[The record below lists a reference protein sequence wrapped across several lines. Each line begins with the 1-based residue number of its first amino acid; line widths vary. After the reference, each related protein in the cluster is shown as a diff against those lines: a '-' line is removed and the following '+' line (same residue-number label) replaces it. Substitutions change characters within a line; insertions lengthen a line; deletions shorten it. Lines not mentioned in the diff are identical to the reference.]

1 MITREITY
9 IDYNGDEQTEKYY
22 FDLTVPEMLELS
34 FSSAGDIQSTLER
47 LSNSRKIGEIFNII
61 QTLIFKSVGVKSDD
75 GKRFVKNEEVL
86 NDFRQS
92 RGYEA
97 FLMKMMQDTGYASKF
112 IEQLIPQDRIQ
123 QIAGVEKVDSGEH
136 PLSMNKKRG

>member
-1 MITREITY
+1 MITREVTY
-9 IDYNGDEQTEKYY
+9 IDYNDDEQTEKYY
-22 FDLTVPEMLELS
+22 FDLTIPEMLELS

-47 LSNSRKIGEIFNII
+47 LSNSRKVGEIFDII

-86 NDFRQS
+86 NDFKQS
-92 RGYEA
+92 RGYES
-97 FLMKMMQDTGYASKF
+97 FLMKMMQDTEYASKF

-123 QIAGVEKVDSGEH
+123 QIAGVEKVDGGKH
-136 PLSMNKKRG
+136 PLAMDKK

>member
-1 MITREITY
+1 MITREVTY

-47 LSNSRKIGEIFNII
+47 LSNSRKVGEIFNII

-86 NDFRQS
+86 NDFKQS
-92 RGYEA
+92 RGYES
-97 FLMKMMQDTGYASKF
+97 FLMKMMQDTDYASKF
-112 IEQLIPQDRIQ
+112 IEQLIPQDRIK
-123 QIAGVEKVDSGEH
+123 QIAGVEKVDGGKH
-136 PLSMNKKRG
+136 TLAMDKK

>member
-1 MITREITY
+1 MITREVTY
-9 IDYNGDEQTEKYY
+9 TDYNGDEQTEKYY

-47 LSNSRKIGEIFNII
+47 LSNSRKVGEIFNII

-86 NDFRQS
+86 NDFKQS
-92 RGYEA
+92 RGYES
-97 FLMKMMQDTGYASKF
+97 FLMKMMQDTDYASKF

-123 QIAGVEKVDSGEH
+123 QIAGVEKVNGGKH
-136 PLSMNKKRG
+136 PLAMDKK

>member
-1 MITREITY
+1 MITREVTY

-47 LSNSRKIGEIFNII
+47 LSNSRKVGEIFSII

-86 NDFRQS
+86 NDFKQS
-92 RGYEA
+92 RGYES
-97 FLMKMMQDTGYASKF
+97 FLMKMMQDTDYAGKF

-123 QIAGVEKVDSGEH
+123 QIAGVEKVDGGKH
-136 PLSMNKKRG
+136 PLAMDKK

>member
-9 IDYNGDEQTEKYY
+9 TDYNGDEQTEKYY

-47 LSNSRKIGEIFNII
+47 LSNSRKVGEIFNII

-86 NDFRQS
+86 NDFKQS
-92 RGYEA
+92 RGYES
-97 FLMKMMQDTGYASKF
+97 FLMKMMQDTDYASKF

-123 QIAGVEKVDSGEH
+123 QIAGVEKVNGGKH
-136 PLSMNKKRG
+136 PLAMNKE

>member
-1 MITREITY
+1 MITREVTY
-9 IDYNGDEQTEKYY
+9 IDYNGDEQTERYY

-47 LSNSRKIGEIFNII
+47 LSNSRKVGEIFSII

-86 NDFRQS
+86 NDFKQS
-92 RGYEA
+92 RGYES
-97 FLMKMMQDTGYASKF
+97 FLMKMMQDTDYASKF
-112 IEQLIPQDRIQ
+112 IEQLIPHDRIK
-123 QIAGVEKVDSGEH
+123 QIAGVEKVNGGQH
-136 PLSMNKKRG
+136 PLAMDKK

>member
-1 MITREITY
+1 MITREVTY

-47 LSNSRKIGEIFNII
+47 LSNSRKIGEIFSII

-86 NDFRQS
+86 NDFKQS
-92 RGYEA
+92 RGYES
-97 FLMKMMQDTGYASKF
+97 FLMKMMQDTDYASKF

-123 QIAGVEKVDSGEH
+123 QIAGVEKVAGVKH
-136 PLSMNKKRG
+136 PLAMDKK

>member
-1 MITREITY
+1 MITREVTY
-9 IDYNGDEQTEKYY
+9 TDYNGDEQTEKYY

-47 LSNSRKIGEIFNII
+47 LSNSRKVGEIFNII

-86 NDFRQS
+86 NDFKQS
-92 RGYEA
+92 RGYES
-97 FLMKMMQDTGYASKF
+97 FLMKMMQDTDYASKF

-123 QIAGVEKVDSGEH
+123 QIAGVEKVDSGKH
-136 PLSMNKKRG
+136 PLSMDKK

>member
-1 MITREITY
+1 MITREVSY
-9 IDYNGDEQTEKYY
+9 VDYNGDEQTEKYY

-47 LSNSRKIGEIFNII
+47 LSNSRKVGEIFNII

-86 NDFRQS
+86 NDFKQS
-92 RGYEA
+92 RGYES
-97 FLMKMMQDTGYASKF
+97 FLMKMMQDTDYASKF
-112 IEQLIPQDRIQ
+112 IEQLIPQDRIK
-123 QIAGVEKVDSGEH
+123 QIAGVEKVADGKH
-136 PLSMNKKRG
+136 PLAMDKK

>member
-1 MITREITY
+1 MITREVTY
-9 IDYNGDEQTEKYY
+9 IDYNGAEQTEKYY

-47 LSNSRKIGEIFNII
+47 LSNSRKVGEIFNII

-86 NDFRQS
+86 NDFKQS
-92 RGYEA
+92 RGYES
-97 FLMKMMQDTGYASKF
+97 FLMKMMQDTDYASKF

-123 QIAGVEKVDSGEH
+123 QIAGVEKVDGGKH
-136 PLSMNKKRG
+136 PLAMEKK

>member
-1 MITREITY
+1 MITREVTY
-9 IDYNGDEQTEKYY
+9 VDYNGDEQTEKYY

-47 LSNSRKIGEIFNII
+47 LSNSRKVGEIFGII

-75 GKRFVKNEEVL
+75 GKRFIKNEEVL
-86 NDFRQS
+86 NDFKQS
-92 RGYEA
+92 RGYES
-97 FLMKMMQDTGYASKF
+97 FLMKMMQDTDYASKF

-123 QIAGVEKVDSGEH
+123 QIAGVEKVEGGKH
-136 PLSMNKKRG
+136 PLAMDKK

>member
-1 MITREITY
+1 MITREVTY

-47 LSNSRKIGEIFNII
+47 LSNSRKVGEIFNII
-61 QTLIFKSVGVKSDD
+61 QMIIFKSVGVKSDN
-75 GKRFVKNEEVL
+75 GKRFIKNEEVL
-86 NDFRQS
+86 NDFKQS
-92 RGYEA
+92 RGYES
-97 FLMKMMQDTGYASKF
+97 FLMKMMQDTDYASKF

-123 QIAGVEKVDSGEH
+123 QIAGVERVDSGKH
-136 PLSMNKKRG
+136 PLAMDKK

>member
-1 MITREITY
+1 MITREVTY

-47 LSNSRKIGEIFNII
+47 LSNSRKVGEIFSII

-86 NDFRQS
+86 NDFKQS
-92 RGYEA
+92 RGYES
-97 FLMKMMQDTGYASKF
+97 FLMKMMQDTDYASKF

-123 QIAGVEKVDSGEH
+123 QIAGVEKVDGGKHSLAMG
-136 PLSMNKKRG
+136 KK

>member
-9 IDYNGDEQTEKYY
+9 TDYNGDEQTEKYY
-22 FDLTVPEMLELS
+22 FDLTIPEMLELS

-47 LSNSRKIGEIFNII
+47 LSNSRKVGEIFNII

-86 NDFRQS
+86 NDFKQS

-97 FLMKMMQDTGYASKF
+97 FLMKMMQDTKYASKF
-112 IEQLIPQDRIQ
+112 IEQLIPQDRIR
-123 QIAGVEKVDSGEH
+123 QIAGVEKVDGGKH
-136 PLSMNKKRG
+136 PLAMNNK

>member
-1 MITREITY
+1 MIVREIAYT
-9 IDYNGDEQTEKYY
+9 DYNGDEQTEKYY

-47 LSNSRKIGEIFNII
+47 LSNSRKVGEIFNII

-86 NDFRQS
+86 NDFKQS
-92 RGYEA
+92 RGYES
-97 FLMKMMQDTGYASKF
+97 FLMKMMQDTDYASKF
-112 IEQLIPQDRIQ
+112 IEQLIPQNRIQ
-123 QIAGVEKVDSGEH
+123 QIAGIEKVDGGTH
-136 PLSMNKKRG
+136 PLAMGKK

>member
-9 IDYNGDEQTEKYY
+9 TDYNGDEQTEKYY

-47 LSNSRKIGEIFNII
+47 LSNSRKVGEIFNII

-92 RGYEA
+92 RGYES
-97 FLMKMMQDTGYASKF
+97 FLMKMMQDTDYASKF

-123 QIAGVEKVDSGEH
+123 QIAGVEKVDGGKH
-136 PLSMNKKRG
+136 PLAMDKK

>member
-47 LSNSRKIGEIFNII
+47 LSNSRKVGEIFTII

-75 GKRFVKNEEVL
+75 GKRFVKNEDVL
-86 NDFRQS
+86 NDFKQS
-92 RGYEA
+92 RGYES
-97 FLMKMMQDTGYASKF
+97 FLMKMMQDTDYASKF

-123 QIAGVEKVDSGEH
+123 QIAGVEKVNGGKH
-136 PLSMNKKRG
+136 PLAMDKK

>member
-1 MITREITY
+1 MITREVTY

-47 LSNSRKIGEIFNII
+47 LSNSRKVGEIFNII

-75 GKRFVKNEEVL
+75 GKRFVKNEDVL
-86 NDFRQS
+86 NDFKQS
-92 RGYEA
+92 RGYES
-97 FLMKMMQDTGYASKF
+97 FLMKMMQDTDYASKF
-112 IEQLIPQDRIQ
+112 IEQLIPQDRIK
-123 QIAGVEKVDSGEH
+123 QIAGVEKVNGGKHSLAMD
-136 PLSMNKKRG
+136 KK

>member
-1 MITREITY
+1 MITREVTY
-9 IDYNGDEQTEKYY
+9 TDYNGDEQTEKYY

-47 LSNSRKIGEIFNII
+47 LSNSRKVGEIFNII

-86 NDFRQS
+86 NDFKQS
-92 RGYEA
+92 RGYES
-97 FLMKMMQDTGYASKF
+97 FLMKMMQDTDYASKF

-123 QIAGVEKVDSGEH
+123 QIAGVEKVDGGKH
-136 PLSMNKKRG
+136 PLAMDKK

>member
-1 MITREITY
+1 MITREVTY

-47 LSNSRKIGEIFNII
+47 LSNSRKVGEIFSII
-61 QTLIFKSVGVKSDD
+61 QALIFKSVGVKSDD

-86 NDFRQS
+86 NDFKQS
-92 RGYEA
+92 RGYES
-97 FLMKMMQDTGYASKF
+97 FLMKMMQDTDYASKF
-112 IEQLIPQDRIQ
+112 IEQLIPQDRIK
-123 QIAGVEKVDSGEH
+123 QIAGVEKVDGGKH
-136 PLSMNKKRG
+136 LLAMDKK

>member
-9 IDYNGDEQTEKYY
+9 TDYNGDEQTEKYY

-86 NDFRQS
+86 NDFKQS
-92 RGYEA
+92 RGYES
-97 FLMKMMQDTGYASKF
+97 FLMKMMQDTDYASKF
-112 IEQLIPQDRIQ
+112 IEQLIPQDRIK
-123 QIAGVEKVDSGEH
+123 QIAGVEKVEGGKH
-136 PLSMNKKRG
+136 PLAMDKK

>member
-9 IDYNGDEQTEKYY
+9 TDYNGDEQTEKYY

-47 LSNSRKIGEIFNII
+47 LSNSRKVGEIFQII

-75 GKRFVKNEEVL
+75 GKRFIKNEEVL
-86 NDFRQS
+86 NDFKQS
-92 RGYEA
+92 RGYES
-97 FLMKMMQDTGYASKF
+97 FLMKMMQDTDYASKF

-123 QIAGVEKVDSGEH
+123 QIAGVEKVDSGGH
-136 PLSMNKKRG
+136 PLSMDKKRG

>member
-1 MITREITY
+1 MITREVTY
-9 IDYNGDEQTEKYY
+9 TDYNGDEQTEKYY

-47 LSNSRKIGEIFNII
+47 LSNSRKVGEIFNII

-86 NDFRQS
+86 NDFKQS
-92 RGYEA
+92 RGYES
-97 FLMKMMQDTGYASKF
+97 FLMKMMQDTDYASKF

-123 QIAGVEKVDSGEH
+123 QIAGVEKVDGGKH
-136 PLSMNKKRG
+136 PLAMNKK

>member
-1 MITREITY
+1 MITREVTY
-9 IDYNGDEQTEKYY
+9 TDYNGDEQTEKYY

-47 LSNSRKIGEIFNII
+47 LSNSRKVGEIFNII

-86 NDFRQS
+86 NDFKQS
-92 RGYEA
+92 RGYES
-97 FLMKMMQDTGYASKF
+97 FLMKMMQDTDYASKF
-112 IEQLIPQDRIQ
+112 IEQLIPQDRIR
-123 QIAGVEKVDSGEH
+123 QIAGVEKVNGGKHTLAMD
-136 PLSMNKKRG
+136 KK

>member
-1 MITREITY
+1 MITREVTY

-47 LSNSRKIGEIFNII
+47 LSNSRKVGEIFNII

-75 GKRFVKNEEVL
+75 GKRFVKNEDVL
-86 NDFRQS
+86 NDFKQS
-92 RGYEA
+92 RGYES
-97 FLMKMMQDTGYASKF
+97 FLMKMMQDTDYASKF
-112 IEQLIPQDRIQ
+112 IEQLIPQDRIR
-123 QIAGVEKVDSGEH
+123 QIAGVEKVADGEH
-136 PLSMNKKRG
+136 PLAMDKK

>member
-1 MITREITY
+1 MITREVTY
-9 IDYNGDEQTEKYY
+9 IDYNGVEQTEKYY

-47 LSNSRKIGEIFNII
+47 LSNSRKVGEIFSII

-86 NDFRQS
+86 NDFKQS
-92 RGYEA
+92 RGYES
-97 FLMKMMQDTGYASKF
+97 FLMKMMQDTDYASKF

-123 QIAGVEKVDSGEH
+123 QIAGVEKVDGKKH
-136 PLSMNKKRG
+136 PLAMDKK

>member
-1 MITREITY
+1 MITREVAY
-9 IDYNGDEQTEKYY
+9 VDYNGDEQTEKYY

-47 LSNSRKIGEIFNII
+47 LSNSRKIGEIFSII

-86 NDFRQS
+86 NDFKQS
-92 RGYEA
+92 RGYES
-97 FLMKMMQDTGYASKF
+97 FLMKMMQDTDYASKF

-123 QIAGVEKVDSGEH
+123 QIAGVEKVDGGKH
-136 PLSMNKKRG
+136 PLAMDKK

>member
-1 MITREITY
+1 MITREVTY
-9 IDYNGDEQTEKYY
+9 IDYNDDEQTEKYY

-47 LSNSRKIGEIFNII
+47 LSNSRKVGEIFNII

-75 GKRFVKNEEVL
+75 GKRFIKNEEVL
-86 NDFRQS
+86 NDFKQS
-92 RGYEA
+92 RGYES
-97 FLMKMMQDTGYASKF
+97 FLMKMMQDTDYASKF

-123 QIAGVEKVDSGEH
+123 QIAGVEKVDGGKH
-136 PLSMNKKRG
+136 PLAMNKK